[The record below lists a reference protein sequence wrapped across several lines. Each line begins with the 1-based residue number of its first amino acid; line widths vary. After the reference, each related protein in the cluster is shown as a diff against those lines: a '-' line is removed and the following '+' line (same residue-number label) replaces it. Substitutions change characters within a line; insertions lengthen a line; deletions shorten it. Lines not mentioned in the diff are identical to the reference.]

1 MATETKMSNGDV
13 KKGGKSAEETMSMS
27 ELLEK
32 FKSELESA
40 GQDDNAEFNALRLC
54 SQDPYPGD
62 AEKAEEEE
70 AWLQEHSYTD
80 PAWMMERERDPT
92 AAAMEAEVAQVLRDT
107 GSHEKAL
114 EHFTLALELDPGVLD
129 YWALRAQ
136 ANFTM
141 KNYREAFRDCISVHK
156 DIRPVAMWKI
166 GGRVLSSLGQYVL
179 SEVWL
184 RRASRLTEGNDY
196 EALLLFQQ
204 TRIHRFYDPLTE
216 GTSVQVRFTKYG
228 RAVFCS
234 EDVEEGQE
242 LFRDTPVISAQ
253 TDDSARA
260 HPACSHCA
268 VSLLTAEDYFG
279 LDTFRKMNK
288 AQKAIIKK
296 AWPKVTSY
304 PCPHCKREKYCSL
317 ECRTH
322 AWRQHHCHLCPSIN
336 PPAAKLYDF
345 CARGTTQEK
354 GMWNSMFS
362 PMIMARI
369 WANILTRVKELGVK
383 GEPTKD
389 DWARAKEP
397 YRRFLG
403 FGVSGFVKQIPKML
417 KIMQAI
423 FQNTEIKYKIDELEF
438 ERRYYQVAC
447 NVQSFGPPCVTWHE
461 FVAEFH
467 RTSRPGENHRRVAQE
482 MRGEPKD
489 VTFGG
494 LYALQSSLNHS
505 CDKNVDV
512 MDGMVDG
519 KPGVVIRAKQGIK
532 KGGELYTTYID
543 TSMQRPQRRAWLYRA
558 YHFWCECE
566 RCKFEGDDC
575 SICTQCER
583 KAPKDEP
590 FSVCSRCHRAWYC
603 SPKCQKVAW
612 KAGHKKICKAWP
624 ST

>member
-1 MATETKMSNGDV
+1 MEAVQKMSNGDV
-13 KKGGKSAEETMSMS
+13 KKQGRSAEETLSMS
-27 ELLEK
+27 EMLEK
-32 FKSELESA
+32 FKTEMESA

-62 AEKAEEEE
+62 AQRAEEEE

-92 AAAMEAEVAQVLRDT
+92 AAAMEAEVAGVLRDT

-114 EHFTLALELDPGVLD
+114 EHFTLALELDPGKLD

-136 ANFTM
+136 ANFTL

-216 GTSVQVRFTKYG
+216 GTSVQV
-228 RAVFCS
+228 
-234 EDVEEGQE
+234 
-242 LFRDTPVISAQ
+242 
-253 TDDSARA
+253 
-260 HPACSHCA
+260 
-268 VSLLTAEDYFG
+268 TA
-279 LDTFRKMNK
+279 
-288 AQKAIIKK
+288 
-296 AWPKVTSY
+296 Y

-322 AWRQHHCHLCPSIN
+322 AWRQHHCHLCPSAN

-345 CARGTTQEK
+345 CAKGTTQEK

-362 PMIMARI
+362 PMVMARI

-389 DWARAKEP
+389 QWARAKEP

-447 NVQSFGPPCVTWHE
+447 NVQSYGPPCVTWHE

-467 RTSRPGENHRRVAQE
+467 RTARPGENHRRVAQE

-512 MDGMVDG
+512 MDAMVDG
-519 KPGVVIRAKQGIK
+519 KPGVVIRAKHAIK

-558 YHFWCECE
+558 YHFWCECQ

-575 SICTQCER
+575 GTCTQCQR
-583 KAPKDEP
+583 KAHKDDP

>member
-1 MATETKMSNGDV
+1 MEAKQKMSNGDV
-13 KKGGKSAEETMSMS
+13 KKAGKLAEEAMTMSDM
-27 ELLEK
+27 LEK

-62 AEKAEEEE
+62 GEKAEGEE

-80 PAWMMERERDPT
+80 PAWIMERERDPT

-136 ANFTM
+136 ANFTL

-228 RAVFCS
+228 RAVFCT
-234 EDVEEGQE
+234 EDVAEGQE
-242 LFRDTPVISAQ
+242 LFRDTPLVSSQ
-253 TDDSARA
+253 TDDSAKA

-279 LDTFRKMNK
+279 MDTFRRMNK

-296 AWPKVTSY
+296 AWPKVTAY

-345 CARGTTQEK
+345 CAKGTTQEK

-389 DWARAKEP
+389 QWARAKEP

-467 RTSRPGENHRRVAQE
+467 RTARPGENHRRVAQE

-512 MDGMVDG
+512 MDAVVDG
-519 KPGVVIRAKQGIK
+519 KPGVVIRAKQPIK

-558 YHFWCECE
+558 YHFWCECQ
-566 RCKFEGDDC
+566 RCKYEGDDC
-575 SICTQCER
+575 SICTQCGKKAR
-583 KAPKDEP
+583 KDSP

-603 SPKCQKVAW
+603 SPQCQKVAW

-624 ST
+624 TN